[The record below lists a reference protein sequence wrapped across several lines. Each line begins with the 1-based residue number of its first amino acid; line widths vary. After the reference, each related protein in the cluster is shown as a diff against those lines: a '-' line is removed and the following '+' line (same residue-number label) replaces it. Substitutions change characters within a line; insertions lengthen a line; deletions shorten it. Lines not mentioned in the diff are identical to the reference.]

1 MAGTPFASSFRQIFK
16 TFLSNRILKDPRQR
30 RFFKSND
37 LFELFT
43 LGSSEKNKSTET
55 SAIFAGTGSEVRPGT
70 SNSGSK
76 VKHEPMVKLGRK
88 KEEALE
94 KEEQRKKRAEVVQR
108 EKKLKRKMDAEKKL
122 KEKNERSNSAL
133 NHAGYAEVDGSAD
146 AGCSYHGNASV
157 SVDGE
162 AGLKR
167 AVGSSAMDEPEFST
181 SPKKMKVSSSSPSST
196 QVHSI
201 SSTIRTPPKPS
212 HLSSRH
218 KNEKRKKRRDASK

>member
-1 MAGTPFASSFRQIFK
+1 MNEISVFCRRLYDFTNFMAGTPFASSFRQIFK

-55 SAIFAGTGSEVRPGT
+55 SAIFAGTGSEVRPST

-108 EKKLKRKMDAEKKL
+108 EKKLKRKMDAEKKT
-122 KEKNERSNSAL
+122 EREERKIKQCIKPCWICRGGWQCRCGMQL
-133 NHAGYAEVDGSAD
+133 PW
-146 AGCSYHGNASV
+146 
-157 SVDGE
+157 
-162 AGLKR
+162 KR
-167 AVGSSAMDEPEFST
+167 IC
-181 SPKKMKVSSSSPSST
+181 
-196 QVHSI
+196 QC
-201 SSTIRTPPKPS
+201 
-212 HLSSRH
+212 
-218 KNEKRKKRRDASK
+218 